1 MLLLS
6 KKNAPYRERKII
18 NIVISINMFIVM
30 LRNNIQG
37 QISRTYRE
45 MGLENEIRR
54 GGVVYVIDKQLFFL
68 AVLKYGIE
76 YIVIKDNEVV
86 HLECL

>member
-1 MLLLS
+1 
-6 KKNAPYRERKII
+6 
-18 NIVISINMFIVM
+18 M

-45 MGLENEIRR
+45 MGLKNEIRR
-54 GGVVYVIDKQLFFL
+54 GGVVCVIDKQLFFL

-76 YIVIKDNEVV
+76 YIVIKDDEAVR
-86 HLECL
+86 LECL